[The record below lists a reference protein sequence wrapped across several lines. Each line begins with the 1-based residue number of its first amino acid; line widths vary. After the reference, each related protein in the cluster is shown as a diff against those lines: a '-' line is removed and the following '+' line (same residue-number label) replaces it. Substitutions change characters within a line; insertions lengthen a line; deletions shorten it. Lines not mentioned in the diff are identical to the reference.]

1 MLGFFI
7 FDELPDFYSFIGI
20 ILIVVSG
27 IYIVFRENRKIEGQ
41 NTMKRVQNWRD
52 YLENDNSQWKQKFIK
67 KKKLKDDDD
76 YDRSRKKN
84 RKKYK

>member
-1 MLGFFI
+1 
-7 FDELPDFYSFIGI
+7 
-20 ILIVVSG
+20 
-27 IYIVFRENRKIEGQ
+27 
-41 NTMKRVQNWRD
+41 MKRVQNWRD

-67 KKKLKDDDD
+67 KKKLKEDDD

>member
-1 MLGFFI
+1 
-7 FDELPDFYSFIGI
+7 
-20 ILIVVSG
+20 
-27 IYIVFRENRKIEGQ
+27 
-41 NTMKRVQNWRD
+41 MKRVQNWRD
-52 YLENDNSQWKQKFIK
+52 YLESDNSQWKQKIIK